1 MGKCNL
7 DHSLEDVKKKY
18 ESQLSFLPDEL
29 KSLFDEFFQKEHT
42 QELLNEVFHLLKKF
56 DLVSK
61 EEQDERIEKLMLIT
75 KHTK

>member
-1 MGKCNL
+1 MGKCNV

-29 KSLFDEFFQKEHT
+29 KPLFDEFFQNEHT

-61 EEQDERIEKLMLIT
+61 VEQDERIEKLMLIIKNT
-75 KHTK
+75 N